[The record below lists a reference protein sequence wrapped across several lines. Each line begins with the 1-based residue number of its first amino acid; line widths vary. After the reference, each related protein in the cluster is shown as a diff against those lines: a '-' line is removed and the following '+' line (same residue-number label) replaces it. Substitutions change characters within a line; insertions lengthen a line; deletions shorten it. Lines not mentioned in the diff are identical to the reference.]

1 MNRQESIRAIG
12 INLHSLGEIELEIL
26 ALIAGRLAMG
36 QKQYG
41 KFQKKEKR
49 NLVRETF
56 EEVLDTAVY
65 AARRLLLL

>member
-1 MNRQESIRAIG
+1 MNRQESIRTIG

-41 KFQKKEKR
+41 AFQRDDSRDWRKET
-49 NLVRETF
+49 LA
-56 EEVLDTAVY
+56 EVLDAMVY
-65 AARRLLLL
+65 SARELVK